1 MPSSRSSKSSSR
13 AAPVPLFQSTPRS
26 YRVGGDIQHKR
37 DVSRFVRWPK
47 YVRIQRQKK
56 ILQQRLKVPPALNQ
70 FNFAMTKAQAA
81 TAIALFKKYQP
92 EDRKAKALRLK
103 EAAASGAGARAP
115 IAVVKF
121 GLNHVTTLVET
132 RKAKL
137 VLIASDVDPIELV
150 VWLPA
155 LCRKMDV
162 PFAIVR
168 NKSRLG
174 QLVNQKTATC
184 VCLTRVETADQKA
197 LESIAA
203 SAKTSFNAN
212 MTFVAGTGKG
222 WGGGI
227 MGLKTQRML
236 DARKKA
242 VALELGK
249 KETFQ

>member
-1 MPSSRSSKSSSR
+1 
-13 AAPVPLFQSTPRS
+13 LFRSTPRS
-26 YRVGGDIQHKR
+26 YRVGGDIQYKR

-56 ILQQRLKVPPALNQ
+56 ILQERLKVPPALNQ
-70 FNFAMTKAQAA
+70 FNFTMTKAQAA
-81 TAIALFKKYQP
+81 EAMRLFKKYQP
-92 EDRKAKALRLK
+92 EDRKAKALRVK
-103 EAAASGAGARAP
+103 TAAATGAAARAP
-115 IAVVKF
+115 VAVVKF
-121 GLNHVTTLVET
+121 GLNHVTSLVET

-162 PFAIVR
+162 PFAIVK

-174 QLVNQKTATC
+174 QLVHQKTATC
-184 VCLTRVETADQKA
+184 VCLTRVDAADQKDLDA
-197 LESIAA
+197 VAK
-203 SAKTSFNAN
+203 SAKQSFNQN
-212 MTFVAGTGKG
+212 MTFMTGSGKG

-242 VALELGK
+242 LDIELNKSQAL
-249 KETFQ
+249 

>member
-1 MPSSRSSKSSSR
+1 MPSSRSSKAGRS
-13 AAPVPLFQSTPRS
+13 APVPLFQSTPRS

-37 DVSRFVRWPK
+37 DVGRFVRWPK

-56 ILQQRLKVPPALNQ
+56 ILQQRLKVPPAINQ

-81 TAIALFKKYQP
+81 EAVRLFKKYQP
-92 EDRKAKALRLK
+92 EDRKEKSARLK
-103 EAAASGAGARAP
+103 AAAAAGAPARAP

-132 RKAKL
+132 KKAKL

-162 PFAIVR
+162 PYAIVR

-174 QLVNQKTATC
+174 QLVHQKTATC
-184 VCLTRVETADQKA
+184 VCLTRVEAADQKTLDA
-197 LESIAA
+197 VAK
-203 SAKTSFNAN
+203 SAKQSFNSN
-212 MTFVAGTGKG
+212 MTFSDGAKG

-249 KETFQ
+249 KEAL